1 MTGCSLPAKR
11 VLSTISRLRTGAG
24 SQASPRPNR
33 PSQRALGR
41 EIGRRFVPL
50 DQFLSLEAAPASVS
64 AISSSDKM
72 AKHFSGTLPASGSL
86 HWGEANR
93 EKIFLCRIGLLDIVG
108 HSK

>member
-1 MTGCSLPAKR
+1 
-11 VLSTISRLRTGAG
+11 
-24 SQASPRPNR
+24 
-33 PSQRALGR
+33 
-41 EIGRRFVPL
+41 
-50 DQFLSLEAAPASVS
+50 
-64 AISSSDKM
+64 M